1 MTSTLSGLDRPRRY
15 ALYAVSALVATSTA
29 VAFGESYRALY
40 LWAVHHDVPPGWAFI
55 WPVMVDVF
63 VAVGELAL
71 FVGLIDRWAP
81 RHRAWAWTVVF
92 GGLAVSV
99 AGNVGHVG
107 SAQWTDRLT
116 AAVPPVAAF
125 VALTVGLGILKRV
138 VELAHAKTAPAVEPG
153 PDLDSVRHRA
163 VLDHAE
169 SDAQRIRYAIRH
181 GIPAEVGPLRAWLGT
196 LGHDVQEVNIMSVLR
211 RLADRPEPPEPPEP
225 TGAVNGSNG
234 HNGHRELAQLP
245 A

>member
-1 MTSTLSGLDRPRRY
+1 MTGTSPGLARPRSI
-15 ALYAVSALVATSTA
+15 ALRIAAALVAVSTA

-40 LWAVHHDVPPGWAFI
+40 LWAVHHDVPIGWAFI
-55 WPVMVDVF
+55 WPAMVDVF

-71 FVGLIDRWAP
+71 FVGLVDRWEA
-81 RHRAWAWTVVF
+81 RHRVWAWAVVA

-138 VELAHAKTAPAVEPG
+138 VELAAPAEAPAAE
-153 PDLDSVRHRA
+153 LAAVRHRA
-163 VLDHAE
+163 VLDYAE
-169 SDAQRIRYAIRH
+169 TDAQRVRYAIRQ
-181 GIPAEVGPLRAWLGT
+181 GVPAEVGPVRAWLAT

-211 RLADRPEPPEPPEP
+211 RLADKPEPETVTPM
-225 TGAVNGSNG
+225 NG
-234 HNGHRELAQLP
+234 HNGHPRELIP